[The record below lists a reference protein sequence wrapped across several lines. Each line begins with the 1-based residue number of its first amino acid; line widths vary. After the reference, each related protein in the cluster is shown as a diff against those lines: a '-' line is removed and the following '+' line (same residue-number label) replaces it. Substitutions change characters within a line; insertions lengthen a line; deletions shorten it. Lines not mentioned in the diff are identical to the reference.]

1 MTVTPLYP
9 LMYEDLVRA
18 ALREDLGRA
27 GDLSAAAC
35 VPAEA
40 RARAVLRARAP
51 GVIAGLDPALLAFR
65 LLDPGAAIT
74 VVAADGTAVPAGG
87 TVAVV
92 GGLARPILSA
102 ERTALN
108 LLGRLSGIATQTAAL
123 VAAVAGT
130 RALIA
135 DTRKTTPGLR
145 LLEKYAVR
153 AGGGSNHRF
162 GLDDAVMI
170 KDNHIVAAGGI
181 TAAVARARAHVG
193 HMVKIEVEVDT
204 LEQLEELLRAPADVV
219 LLDNMDPPT
228 LARAVALVAGRMV
241 TEASGGV
248 TPQTVRAVAETG
260 VDLISLGWLTH
271 SVRNFDIGLD
281 FEPV

>member
-40 RARAVLRARAP
+40 RARAVLRARGP

-74 VVAADGTAVPAGG
+74 VIAADGTAVPAGG

-92 GGLARPILSA
+92 EGLARPILSA

-204 LEQLEELLRAPADVV
+204 LEQLEELLQAPADVV